1 LEHLSKKRPQAN
13 IFNWYILLSVIGQFA
28 IHIYSMVTITNLAKS
43 LMDLGEDHVVDLEKK
58 FEPSLLNGGV
68 YLISLA
74 MHVSTFAINYQ
85 GRPFRESIIENKPLF
100 YSLSIVMG
108 ICVLAATEYS
118 PELSQLM
125 ELVPFPDEFRETL
138 VRTIF
143 IDLAGAFAIEKIAS
157 FLFSDNKPKRAL
169 RLE

>member
-1 LEHLSKKRPQAN
+1 
-13 IFNWYILLSVIGQFA
+13 
-28 IHIYSMVTITNLAKS
+28 MTITNLAKE
-43 LMDLGEDHVVDLEKK
+43 LMNMYFIFAFAKFVWVGHFLNPHSFVCCSDPNEAVDLEKK

-85 GRPFRESIIENKPLF
+85 GRPFRESITENRPLF
-100 YSLSIVMG
+100 YSLSTVMA

-125 ELVPFPDEFRETL
+125 ELVPFPDQVL
-138 VRTIF
+138 
-143 IDLAGAFAIEKIAS
+143 
-157 FLFSDNKPKRAL
+157 PC
-169 RLE
+169 